1 MGTFEEELDDL
12 QHPKL
17 HRPYLAYR
25 DLLARALRVA
35 DSGFYHDLAG
45 FSLRSHPLWDEVMQ
59 ALKERRS

>member
-1 MGTFEEELDDL
+1 MGTFEEELDEIV
-12 QHPKL
+12 HPKL
-17 HRPYLAYR
+17 HQTQIAYK
-25 DLLARALRVA
+25 DLLVRALRLA